1 MKWEDLSKYSG
12 AIARLFIL
20 ILTWINQLFT
30 MAGYT
35 LLPIDNEAITTF
47 ISTGCT
53 LLATAV
59 CYWKNNSFSTPAVAA
74 DNIKKAMKKMATE
87 KLYELLGILE
97 NENSKE
103 EQ

>member
-1 MKWEDLSKYSG
+1 MKWEDLSKYSS

-20 ILTWINQLFT
+20 VITWINQICT
-30 MAGYT
+30 MAEYP
-35 LLPIDNEAITTF
+35 LIPIDNEILTTF

-74 DNIKKAMKKMATE
+74 DNIKKAMKKLTTE
-87 KLYELLGILE
+87 KLYALLGILE
-97 NENSKE
+97 
-103 EQ
+103 